1 MKFYFLGNGPS
12 AITLSYLLSGHV
24 PYYRGNS
31 NDEFLHLRLS
41 ENSDQ
46 PLVLQDLE
54 FLSDVSIFLKQVNIY
69 NYGNTGCGVFKR
81 ERYKFR
87 KVFAKNQH
95 ILTQRKL
102 LNFAYWSNGE
112 VSKSAKIWLSKSI
125 LCVKLDT

>member
-1 MKFYFLGNGPS
+1 MEFYFVGNGPS

-54 FLSDVSIFLKQVNIY
+54 FLSDVSIFLKQVFTIMAIP
-69 NYGNTGCGVFKR
+69 VVEFSR

-87 KVFAKNQH
+87 KVF
-95 ILTQRKL
+95 
-102 LNFAYWSNGE
+102 
-112 VSKSAKIWLSKSI
+112 V
-125 LCVKLDT
+125 

>member
-1 MKFYFLGNGPS
+1 MEFYFVGNGPS

-54 FLSDVSIFLKQVNIY
+54 FLSDVSIFLTVTYRYLYDFISP
-69 NYGNTGCGVFKR
+69 NTPSIAEMIRVKNVMAFVVCGFFNEIIKK
-81 ERYKFR
+81 E
-87 KVFAKNQH
+87 
-95 ILTQRKL
+95 I
-102 LNFAYWSNGE
+102 S
-112 VSKSAKIWLSKSI
+112 
-125 LCVKLDT
+125 

>member
-1 MKFYFLGNGPS
+1 MEFYFVGNGPS

-54 FLSDVSIFLKQVNIY
+54 FLSDVSIFLKQVFTIMAIP
-69 NYGNTGCGVFKR
+69 VVEFSR

-87 KVFAKNQH
+87 KV
-95 ILTQRKL
+95 
-102 LNFAYWSNGE
+102 
-112 VSKSAKIWLSKSI
+112 V
-125 LCVKLDT
+125 V

>member
-1 MKFYFLGNGPS
+1 MEFYFVGNGPS

-54 FLSDVSIFLKQVNIY
+54 FLSDVSIFIKQVFTIVAIPVMEFS
-69 NYGNTGCGVFKR
+69 G
-81 ERYKFR
+81 EIYKFR
-87 KVFAKNQH
+87 KVFA
-95 ILTQRKL
+95 
-102 LNFAYWSNGE
+102 
-112 VSKSAKIWLSKSI
+112 
-125 LCVKLDT
+125 

>member
-1 MKFYFLGNGPS
+1 MEFYFIGNGPS

-54 FLSDVSIFLKQVNIY
+54 FLSDVSIFLKL
-69 NYGNTGCGVFKR
+69 VFTIMAISVVEFTR

-87 KVFAKNQH
+87 KVF
-95 ILTQRKL
+95 
-102 LNFAYWSNGE
+102 
-112 VSKSAKIWLSKSI
+112 V
-125 LCVKLDT
+125 